1 MKKSVLPRLVAVL
14 LIVVT
19 LSGCATS
26 VAFNVLKPSEF
37 DMSEFTTLAVYDVKP
52 YEFSLYNI
60 AGGLIL
66 NILLGQDVSVPS
78 GYKPFMEKTLAEY
91 MTKRIINTLQNTDYF
106 TIASQAQVK
115 VFQAAAS
122 SGLGLNSMLAEN
134 LGVDATIVSSI
145 DKMTFNEF
153 VQERVSTIW
162 DDQLQL
168 YLSRTDKYLVQ
179 EVEMDFSYSVVDVR
193 GGKVVGTK
201 YFNDSRSV
209 ETLIEDEATFKAPDL
224 SVMFTWIIDEFVSKM
239 RYQLA
244 PYMQREYRSM
254 MKDAMKDPRMTTADK
269 LVKDANYKQAIDLYY
284 DIWYDTENVAAGYNA
299 AILFEVHGQIDKAI
313 ALMKEVARKTG
324 NPKAVQEVAR
334 LERVKLEYAKAASQI
349 K

>member
-1 MKKSVLPRLVAVL
+1 MKKRVITSLVAIL
-14 LIVVT
+14 MIVVT

-145 DKMTFNEF
+145 DKMTFDEY
-153 VQERVSTIW
+153 VQERETTIF
-162 DDQLQL
+162 DDQLGNL
-168 YLSRTDKYLVQ
+168 TRVDTYLVQ
-179 EVEMDFSYSVVDVR
+179 EVTMDFSYSVVDVR

-201 YFNDSRSV
+201 YFSDSRYV
-209 ETLIEDEATFKAPDL
+209 ETLIEDANIFKAPEL
-224 SVMFTWIIDEFVSKM
+224 SNMFTWIIDDFVSKM

-244 PYMQREYRSM
+244 PYIQREYRSM
-254 MKDAMKDPRMTTADK
+254 MKDAMKDPRMETADR

-313 ALMKEVARKTG
+313 SLMKEVARKTG
-324 NPKAVQEVAR
+324 NPKAIQEVAR
-334 LERVKLEYAKAASQI
+334 LERVKVEYAKAASQI